1 MMDAVITMDNLLV
14 FATVLAPIVT
24 ALIQVITKSVKVPK
38 DSVPLL
44 ALIVGIVV
52 GFVAYPFT
60 DLSFDL
66 RMWAGALAGL
76 SSVGLFELINRR
88 TGTAKE

>member
-1 MMDAVITMDNLLV
+1 MDGFLTLDNLLV
-14 FATVLAPIVT
+14 FATILAPMIT
-24 ALIQVITKSVKVPK
+24 ALIQVITSSIKLPK
-38 DSVPLL
+38 NNIPLL
-44 ALIVGIVV
+44 ALGVGIVV
-52 GFVAYPFT
+52 GFLAYPFT

-88 TGTAKE
+88 TGTSKEK